1 MCGDHRSVKFTRNEY
16 EFRKDWGILSS
27 WVKPIPKS
35 IYLTLGRTRKFTPP
49 PWYMGGGGLTE
60 PFPKVFDMLQY
71 FQMILP
77 SVEILWSS
85 QQGEV
90 YFMGGGAAG
99 GL

>member
-1 MCGDHRSVKFTRNEY
+1 M
-16 EFRKDWGILSS
+16 
-27 WVKPIPKS
+27 
-35 IYLTLGRTRKFTPP
+35 
-49 PWYMGGGGLTE
+49 E